1 MAFPLLFLFALVLTT
16 TSGVA
21 PPPLD
26 SWSISGINSLKRSP
40 VKPTNFRYRYLTRS
54 GNCLLFKPD
63 EVSIR
68 ITATNNVYERAIT
81 VTCLTL
87 SKITQYMPREV
98 FANVS
103 KSHGVGIF
111 TLAETL
117 SVYPENADLVDRPE
131 CFQTCEG
138 VCNNTCTFDGR
149 KYSEVAG
156 LTNEISLSNMES
168 ILCLPT
174 DIYQG
179 AENILT
185 HEFAHLVH
193 MYMNDTWKN
202 KIMAAYQK
210 AKSNKLWRQHSYAM
224 ENEYEYFAV
233 AAESFFHD
241 IIRKDAK
248 STGGMNICKNQ
259 RICSDEMKARQFLR
273 RHDPGIF
280 YCLSYA
286 FTDDRPWRISGLK
299 PCMR

>member
-1 MAFPLLFLFALVLTT
+1 MAVKATKYFSFSPNKRESRLTQARQPAKVNGRGAQVAIPAENLEATVRKTVLYHC
-16 TSGVA
+16 VC
-21 PPPLD
+21 
-26 SWSISGINSLKRSP
+26 SLKRSP

-202 KIMAAYQK
+202 K
-210 AKSNKLWRQHSYAM
+210 
-224 ENEYEYFAV
+224 
-233 AAESFFHD
+233 
-241 IIRKDAK
+241 
-248 STGGMNICKNQ
+248 
-259 RICSDEMKARQFLR
+259 
-273 RHDPGIF
+273 
-280 YCLSYA
+280 
-286 FTDDRPWRISGLK
+286 
-299 PCMR
+299 